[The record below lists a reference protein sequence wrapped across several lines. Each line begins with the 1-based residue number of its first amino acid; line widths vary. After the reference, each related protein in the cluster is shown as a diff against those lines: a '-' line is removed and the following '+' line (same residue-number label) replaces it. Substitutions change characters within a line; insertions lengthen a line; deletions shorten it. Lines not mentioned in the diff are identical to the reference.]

1 VSDTVPVVKA
11 RSLTR
16 RLVVLL
22 LAFVCVPIA
31 IYITLRDAAD
41 ERQALLLDSVQE
53 QGRIV
58 ARALAPLVQ
67 QDSSP
72 LPYLAEELARYGNTT
87 TRLKVLFR
95 PAGETGPSGFYFVA
109 AAPAVES
116 AQLADEREALLRQGI
131 LSAVAS
137 TCADRVSLADRYRA
151 PDGSEEVLTSITP
164 VLGPTGCWAI
174 VMSHP
179 LESFIGAQLGRPY
192 WARPE
197 IQIAGGI
204 YLLLAALTLGVFA
217 SIRRSMARFRHLAQ
231 QVRTEGVES
240 VSFTARNEIAELSSV
255 AREFDR
261 MIGRLRASA
270 RHLRQTAEDNA
281 HAFKTPIAIMRQA
294 LEPLKRM
301 REPEDRARRAV
312 QIIDASIERLD
323 SLVAAARR
331 MDEAMAELVD
341 PPRERVQLSAL
352 LGRLAAGYR
361 PLIEGRRL
369 ALASDIE
376 SGIVVQGGEELIET
390 IIENILDNAV
400 GFSPEHGRVELSL
413 KRRGGRAELRVRDQ
427 GPGVP
432 EGDLERI
439 FERRYSQRPEEGSGD
454 QGDDQRWHSGLG
466 LWIVRR
472 NVEAMGGD
480 ARAMNAPDR
489 GLIVELNLP
498 LAD

>member
-1 VSDTVPVVKA
+1 MVKA
-11 RSLTR
+11 RSLSR
-16 RLVVLL
+16 RLAFLAI
-22 LAFVCVPIA
+22 AFVGVPIA
-31 IYITLRDAAD
+31 IYITLRDAAS

-58 ARALAPLVQ
+58 ATALAPLLQ
-67 QDSSP
+67 AQDVSP
-72 LPYLAEELARYGNTT
+72 LPHLADELARYGNAT
-87 TRLKVLFR
+87 TRVKVLFR
-95 PAGETGPSGFYFVA
+95 PAGETGATGFYFVA
-109 AAPAVES
+109 AAPAVTTD
-116 AQLADEREALLRQGI
+116 ALADERETLLRQGI
-131 LSAVAS
+131 LSAVAA
-137 TCADRVSLADRYRA
+137 TCADRVSLTDRYRA
-151 PDGSEEVLTSITP
+151 PDGDEEVLTSITP
-164 VLGPTGCWAI
+164 VLGPTGCWAV

-179 LESFIGAQLGRPY
+179 LDSFIGAQLGQPY
-192 WARPE
+192 WERPE

-204 YLLLAALTLGVFA
+204 YLLLAALTAGVFA
-217 SIRRSMARFRHLAQ
+217 SIRRSVVRFRHLAQ

-240 VSFTARNEIAELSSV
+240 ISFTARNEIAELSSV

-294 LEPLKRM
+294 LEPLKRL
-301 REPEDRARRAV
+301 RLEQEDRARRAV

-352 LGRLAAGYR
+352 LGRIAAGYR

-369 ALASDIE
+369 ALATDIE
-376 SGIVVQGGEELIET
+376 SGIVVQGGDDLIET
-390 IIENILDNAV
+390 VVENILDNAI
-400 GFSPEHGRVELSL
+400 GFSPEEGRIELSL

-432 EGDLERI
+432 ESDLERI
-439 FERRYSQRPEEGSGD
+439 FERRYTQRPEEGSGE
-454 QGDDQRWHSGLG
+454 QGDDHRWHSGLG

-472 NVEAMGGD
+472 NVEAIGGD
-480 ARAMNAPDR
+480 VRAVNAPDR
-489 GLIVELNLP
+489 GLVVELHLP
-498 LAD
+498 LAE

>member
-1 VSDTVPVVKA
+1 MVKA
-11 RSLTR
+11 RSLSR
-16 RLVVLL
+16 RLAVLAI
-22 LAFVCVPIA
+22 AFVAVPIA
-31 IYITLRDAAD
+31 IYITLRDAAS
-41 ERQALLLDSVQE
+41 ERQALILDSVQE

-58 ARALAPLVQ
+58 ANALAPSLQQ
-67 QDSSP
+67 QDASP
-72 LPYLAEELARYGNTT
+72 LPHLAEELARYGNAT

-95 PAGETGPSGFYFVA
+95 PVGETGASGFYFVA
-109 AAPAVES
+109 AAPPVTAD
-116 AQLADEREALLRQGI
+116 ALADERDTLLRQGI
-131 LSAVAS
+131 LSAVAA

-164 VLGPTGCWAI
+164 VLGPTGCWAV

-179 LESFIGAQLGRPY
+179 LESIIGAQLGRPY

-217 SIRRSMARFRHLAQ
+217 SIRRSVVRFRHLAQ

-240 VSFTARNEIAELSSV
+240 VSFTARNEISELSSV

-294 LEPLKRM
+294 LEPLKRL
-301 REPEDRARRAV
+301 RLEQEDRARRAV

-376 SGIVVQGGEELIET
+376 SGVVVQGGDELIET
-390 IIENILDNAV
+390 VIENILDNAI
-400 GFSPEHGRVELSL
+400 GFSPEEGRIELSL

-439 FERRYSQRPEEGSGD
+439 FERRYTLRPEEGSGEH
-454 QGDDQRWHSGLG
+454 GDDHRWHSGLG

-472 NVEAMGGD
+472 NVEAIGGD
-480 ARAMNAPDR
+480 VRAVNAPDR
-489 GLIVELNLP
+489 GLVVEVHLP
-498 LAD
+498 LAE